1 MTMITNWKII
11 AAVVLVLA
19 AGLGLWAW
27 NGRVPTME
35 ARDNRR
41 TVDAILTAITMKNSR
56 LLEAGIQRARVRRQA
71 AQLTEEQYA
80 GMESF
85 AGRAR
90 SGDWAGAEK
99 EGYAFRQKYP
109 FVKEGQ

>member
-1 MTMITNWKII
+1 MNANSNWI
-11 AAVVLVLA
+11 VWLTVFLVLI
-19 AGLGLWAW
+19 AGVGVWVW
-27 NGRVPTME
+27 SGRPPTME

-41 TVDAILTAITMKNSR
+41 TVDAILTAITMKNTR
-56 LLEAGIQRARVRRQA
+56 LLDAGIRRAQARRQA
-71 AQLTEEQYA
+71 AQLTEDQLA

-85 AGRAR
+85 ASKARA
-90 SGDWAGAEK
+90 GDWASAEK